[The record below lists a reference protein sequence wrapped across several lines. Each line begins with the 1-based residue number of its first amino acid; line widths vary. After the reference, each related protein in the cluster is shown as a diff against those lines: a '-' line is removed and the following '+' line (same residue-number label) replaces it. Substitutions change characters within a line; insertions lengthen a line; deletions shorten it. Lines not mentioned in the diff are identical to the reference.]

1 MKGAVCIITRHVLSI
16 LAANNAGV
24 LSRISGLFSRRGYNI
39 DSLSVGT
46 TEDPRYSRI
55 TVSLMGDE
63 RVIEQ
68 IQKQVAKLV
77 DVVDVIELASDKAVY
92 RELCFIKVEAGAAVR
107 SDIFNIA
114 SIFRAN
120 IVDVTLGT
128 ITVEMTGDRD
138 KLEAFIELMKPY
150 GIMEIVRTGL
160 TGIARGWDTT
170 YVNTQAM

>member
-1 MKGAVCIITRHVLSI
+1 LSI

-24 LSRISGLFSRRGYNI
+24 LSRVSGLFSRRGYNI

-46 TEDPRYSRI
+46 TENPRYSRI

-77 DVVDVIELASDKAVY
+77 DVLDVIELASDKAVY
-92 RELCFIKVEAGAAVR
+92 RELCFIKVEAGATAR

-120 IVDVTLGT
+120 IVDVSLGT
-128 ITVEMTGDRD
+128 ITVEMTGDHD

-150 GIMEIVRTGL
+150 GIIEIVRTGL
-160 TGIARGWDTT
+160 TGIARGRDTV
-170 YVNTQAM
+170 YVNTQAV